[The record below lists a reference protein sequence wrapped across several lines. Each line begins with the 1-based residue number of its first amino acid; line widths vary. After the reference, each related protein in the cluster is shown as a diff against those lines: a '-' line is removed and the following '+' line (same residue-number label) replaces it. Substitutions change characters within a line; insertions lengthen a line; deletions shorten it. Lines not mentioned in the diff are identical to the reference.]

1 MNPFMMLQ
9 SWHHDTPEKYIDPLL
24 VTEYSYTM
32 NKADKLIEKL
42 RNSPNGIGFTD
53 FEAALARLGWKFDRQ
68 SGSHRLWI
76 SPKGARLP
84 LQANGPKAKGYQVK
98 QFLKIYDQE
107 EKI

>member
-1 MNPFMMLQ
+1 MMLQ

-53 FEAALARLGWKFDRQ
+53 FEAALARLGWKLDRQ
-68 SGSHRLWI
+68 S
-76 SPKGARLP
+76 
-84 LQANGPKAKGYQVK
+84 
-98 QFLKIYDQE
+98 
-107 EKI
+107 